1 MRIREIHSESSLG
14 GDFESQRVGSI
25 KIEDLDIL
33 LIFIGFRFIC
43 GEIVLNPKVFLIY
56 FQFIVNMSFGYKL
69 IYYNIYSL

>member
-14 GDFESQRVGSI
+14 GDFKSQRVGSI
-25 KIEDLDIL
+25 KIEDLNIL
-33 LIFIGFRFIC
+33 LIFIGFRSIC
-43 GEIVLNPKVFLIY
+43 SEFVLNPKVFLIY